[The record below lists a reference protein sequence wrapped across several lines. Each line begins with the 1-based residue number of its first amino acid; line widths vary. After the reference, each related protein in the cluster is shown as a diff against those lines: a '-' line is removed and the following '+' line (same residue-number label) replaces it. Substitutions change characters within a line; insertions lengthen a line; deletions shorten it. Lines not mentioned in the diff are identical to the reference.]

1 MAYVDGFL
9 LAVKK
14 DRIADYEALARL
26 AGTIWMDHGAI
37 GFTETIADDVPDG
50 KVTSFP
56 MAVKLEE
63 DEVVVFSYIVY
74 RSREE
79 RDAINA
85 KVMADPRMPHDMTDM
100 PFDGQRM
107 IFGGFRT
114 IVQL

>member
-1 MAYVDGFL
+1 MAYVDGFI

-14 DRIADYEALARL
+14 DRIADYEALAHL

-37 GFTETIADDVPDG
+37 GFTETVADDVPDG

-56 MAVKLEE
+56 LAVKLEE

-74 RSREE
+74 RSRED

-85 KVMADPRMPHDMTDM
+85 KVMADPRMPHDMKDM

-114 IVQL
+114 LVQL

>member
-1 MAYVDGFL
+1 MAYVDGFI

-37 GFTETIADDVPDG
+37 GFTETVADDVPDG
-50 KVTSFP
+50 TVTSFP
-56 MAVKLEE
+56 LAVKLEE

-74 RSREE
+74 RSRED

-114 IVQL
+114 LVQL